1 MAKIIVLLALLA
13 PAAGFVGPASTAPA
27 TGLNADATG
36 YDGVIAPMGYFDPL
50 GLGNRVNDQTLAW
63 FRAAEIKHG
72 RVAMAAFLGCVV
84 TGLGVHWPG
93 AIDLDGTTF
102 ASLADGGVL
111 GAWDKIPAD
120 GKQQLVAAI
129 GGIESVFEMQ
139 KPHYCAGG
147 TPGKVRLTGT
157 TAGVLESKYDAAEL
171 KKKRDMELSNGR
183 LAMLGMASLVAADS
197 ISGSV
202 PALAKYFSGA
212 YAGGLPFSP
221 F

>member
-1 MAKIIVLLALLA
+1 
-13 PAAGFVGPASTAPA
+13 
-27 TGLNADATG
+27 
-36 YDGVIAPMGYFDPL
+36 
-50 GLGNRVNDQTLAW
+50 
-63 FRAAEIKHG
+63 
-72 RVAMAAFLGCVV
+72 MAAFLGCVV

-93 AIDLDGTTF
+93 TVDLDGTTF

-111 GAWDKIPAD
+111 GAWDKIPFD
-120 GKQQLVAAI
+120 GKQQIVAMM

-139 KPHYCAGG
+139 KPHYLTGG

-157 TAGVLESKYDAAEL
+157 TAGVLEAKYDAAEL
-171 KKKRDMELSNGR
+171 KKKRDMEISNGR

-197 ISGSV
+197 IAGSV
-202 PALAKYFSGA
+202 PPLAKYFDGA